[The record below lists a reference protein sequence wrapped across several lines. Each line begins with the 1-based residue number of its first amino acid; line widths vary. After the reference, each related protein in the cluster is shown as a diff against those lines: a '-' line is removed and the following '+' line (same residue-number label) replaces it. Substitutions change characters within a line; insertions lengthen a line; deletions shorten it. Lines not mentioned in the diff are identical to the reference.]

1 MLINEIIVYWLV
13 TVTYVCMISVYYSYL
28 KIFINLKWWRIG
40 LLWYIYF
47 WKHTFLRLVSEEM
60 DYHYVAPEI
69 LPNNINSYILLN
81 VSLRKLSV
89 W

>member
-13 TVTYVCMISVYYSYL
+13 TVADVFMISVYYNYF
-28 KIFINLKWWRIG
+28 KIFIKLKWWRIE
-40 LLWYIYF
+40 LLWYTYF

-60 DYHYVAPEI
+60 NYHYVAPEI
-69 LPNNINSYILLN
+69 LPNYINSYILLN